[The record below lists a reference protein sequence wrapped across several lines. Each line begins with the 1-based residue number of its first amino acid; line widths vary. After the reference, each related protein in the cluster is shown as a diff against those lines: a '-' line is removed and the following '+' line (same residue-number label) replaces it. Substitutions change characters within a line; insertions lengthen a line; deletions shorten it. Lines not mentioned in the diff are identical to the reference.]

1 MKKTSITLAL
11 LFFAALFALVSCKKD
26 YSDIVKLSNADTAK
40 ITTVQKGKV
49 IYVTLEFGNSPYYE
63 PGSWEFDTS
72 VLNVVTH
79 GHINP
84 PAGLIGSAGTDT
96 WTFNTLTTGTTTIK
110 LRNSGF
116 GGSSKILFNSTI
128 KVE

>member
-1 MKKTSITLAL
+1 MNKTPIALAL
-11 LFFAALFALVSCKKD
+11 LFFATLFTLVSCKKD
-26 YSDIVKLSNADTAK
+26 YFNIVKLSNADTAK
-40 ITTVQKGKV
+40 VITVQKGKV
-49 IYVTLEFGNSPYYE
+49 IYITLEFGNSPYYE

-79 GHINP
+79 GHMNP
-84 PAGLIGSAGTDT
+84 PPGLVGSAGTDT

-110 LRNSGF
+110 LRNSGY